1 MNFPCPTC
9 NVTESPNLSQVSFV
23 TQCQS
28 EGEGTKPLHP
38 GMEAEQQQKC
48 LNIQKEREGRVR
60 CGKHP
65 KETRRVDDA
74 EREVKLMSCARSS
87 SLPSVFTLQGVSIF
101 LEQNVL
107 LSLQDGP
114 YGCG

>member
-1 MNFPCPTC
+1 
-9 NVTESPNLSQVSFV
+9 
-23 TQCQS
+23 
-28 EGEGTKPLHP
+28 
-38 GMEAEQQQKC
+38 MEAEQQQKC

-74 EREVKLMSCARSS
+74 EREVKLMSSARSS

>member
-1 MNFPCPTC
+1 M
-9 NVTESPNLSQVSFV
+9 
-23 TQCQS
+23 
-28 EGEGTKPLHP
+28 
-38 GMEAEQQQKC
+38 
-48 LNIQKEREGRVR
+48 
-60 CGKHP
+60 
-65 KETRRVDDA
+65 DDA
-74 EREVKLMSCARSS
+74 EREVKLMSSARSS